1 MTFGRTTADRAVGNT
16 RNFRQH
22 FSPPA
27 HCRSRTMARTDA
39 CGLIPSR
46 TGKREHLESRRN
58 AVRESAEDL
67 LRSVWDEIAPDL
79 GRLACA
85 LGVTPG
91 RVEDTLQEV
100 YLIAWQKQ
108 PQAADR
114 IGLRRWLYRVTTN
127 RCHLEHRRRT
137 RRRRFLHSLAK
148 LWKGASEGGDA
159 ADAAARDEER
169 ELVRRA
175 LDGLKPPLR
184 SVLVLRY
191 FAQLDSKEIGRI
203 LELPDSTVRSRL
215 RAARRQLA
223 AALKQMGYRDD

>member
-1 MTFGRTTADRAVGNT
+1 
-16 RNFRQH
+16 
-22 FSPPA
+22 
-27 HCRSRTMARTDA
+27 MARTDVG
-39 CGLIPSR
+39 GLIPSR

-85 LGVTPG
+85 LGVAPG
-91 RVEDTLQEV
+91 RVEDTLQDV
-100 YLIAWQKQ
+100 YLIAWQKH
-108 PQAADR
+108 PQTADR

-127 RCHLEHRRRT
+127 RCHLEHRNRT
-137 RRRRFLHSLAK
+137 QRQRLLGRLVR
-148 LWKGASEGGDA
+148 LWKGASERGDA
-159 ADAAARDEER
+159 AEAASREEER

-175 LDGLKPPLR
+175 LDGLEAPLR

-191 FAQLDSKEIGRI
+191 FAEFDSKEIGRI

-215 RAARRQLA
+215 RAGRRQLA

>member
-1 MTFGRTTADRAVGNT
+1 
-16 RNFRQH
+16 
-22 FSPPA
+22 
-27 HCRSRTMARTDA
+27 MARTDA
-39 CGLIPSR
+39 CGQIPSR
-46 TGKREHLESRRN
+46 TGKREFLQSRRN
-58 AVRESAEDL
+58 AVRESAEER

-85 LGVTPG
+85 LGVTPD
-91 RVEDTLQEV
+91 RVEDTLQDV

-108 PQAADR
+108 PQTADQ

-137 RRRRFLHSLAK
+137 RRRRVLDRLAR
-148 LWKGASEGGDA
+148 LWKGDSAGGDA
-159 ADAAARDEER
+159 VDAASRLEER

-215 RAARRQLA
+215 RTARRQLA
-223 AALKQMGYRDD
+223 LALRQMGYRDD